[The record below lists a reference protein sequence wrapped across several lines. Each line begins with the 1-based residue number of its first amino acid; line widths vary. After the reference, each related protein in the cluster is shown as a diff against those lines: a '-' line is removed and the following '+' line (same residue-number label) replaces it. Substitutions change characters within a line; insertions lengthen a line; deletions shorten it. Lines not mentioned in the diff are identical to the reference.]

1 MKRLY
6 GLLSVLFIFSV
17 QLVFA
22 QTIEVHGKITEAG
35 GAAIPDAS
43 VNIKGTKNGTRAG
56 TDGSFRINAKSGVTL
71 IISAVG
77 FAPKEV
83 IASADNIN
91 ISLAQD
97 VQGLSEVVVTALG
110 IKREKRSL
118 GYATQTVGNDALN
131 KSGSGN
137 PLSEL
142 NGKVSGLTVINSSGD
157 PGGSTYIRLRGATSL
172 TGNNQPLMVVDG
184 VPIDNTVNNYDP
196 TFNGFQSSGANAD
209 LLGGAQPTNRGVDIN
224 PDDIES
230 VTVLKGPAATAL
242 YGIQASSGA
251 LIITTKKGKMGKR
264 GTSVSFNSSVTI
276 DKVSHLPGLQNK
288 YSQGSGGTY
297 APPESGSSLSWGA
310 LIDTLAWDGSTSYAY
325 DRNGN
330 IAGKS
335 SLSAKVP
342 VTPYDRYAFFQKGVT
357 YNNNIS
363 LTGNTEKSSYRLG
376 LGNVYQTGI
385 IPLSKYVKTTFSL
398 NGQSAISDKFSIS
411 GGVTYINSANN
422 KTQQGSN
429 LSGVM
434 LGLTRTPATFDNS
447 NGVLKASD
455 PASYILPD
463 GSQRNY
469 RGGGGYDNP
478 YWSVNKEPF
487 TSNLNRVFGYGQAN
501 YQLADWIG
509 FTYRLGGDVYFQG
522 DKNAYDINSRAFASG
537 AVYLTDYTNSQ
548 YNSDFTINLKKQL
561 TSKLSGSLI
570 IGHNYF
576 VLNQSNRFSSGT
588 TLALPNFLDISNA
601 SSYLSSESEVR
612 KRTQAFYASLDV
624 AYNSMLYLTISGR
637 REETSTLPASN
648 NIFYYPSASLGWVF
662 TELAS
667 LKNNSILSFGKVRA
681 SISKTGKDAAPYSL
695 TTPYTTA
702 GFNDGFT
709 GGVNFPINSVPGYQI
724 SSAITTIGGGQ
735 VLKPEHTYSYEGG
748 ADLGFLKNRIN
759 LSFTAYYSKTTDD
772 IYPISL
778 PYSTGF
784 AGKVVNAGS
793 IQNKGLEVT
802 LNTTPVKIKDL
813 QWDVNFNWSRNV
825 SKVLALYNGQD
836 RFLIAGFGGGE
847 AEIDAAVGQ
856 PYGVIYGNTTP
867 HSDLNNIKSPLL
879 IDDIKS
885 DPNYGQPL
893 AAGIGPNMVIGN
905 TNPKWIGAVIST
917 LTYKDFTFG
926 AQVDIK
932 HGGDMWNGTRGA
944 LANKGTALE
953 TANRGSNVVFNG
965 LLGHL
970 DNNGNVV
977 HYASDGVTE
986 VAGPGAANDPKNVT
1000 AYSQYYWQ
1008 NIGSSFGGGQDFDIE
1023 NAGFTRIR
1031 QVSLTYQL
1039 PKVLIQK
1046 MHFVNFSLTIF
1057 ANNLHVW
1064 TKYDGVDPETSLT
1077 GPANAQ
1083 GLDYFNNPGTK
1094 SYGVRLNLGF

>member
-6 GLLSVLFIFSV
+6 GLLSALFIFSA
-17 QLVFA
+17 QLTWA
-22 QTIEVHGKITEAG
+22 QNIDVRGRITDANGAG
-35 GAAIPDAS
+35 IPDAS
-43 VNIKGTKNGTRAG
+43 VSIKGTKNGTKTAV
-56 TDGSFRINAKSGVTL
+56 DGSFKLNARSGVTL
-71 IISAVG
+71 IISAIG
-77 FAPKEV
+77 FSSKEV
-83 IASADNIN
+83 IASSDNIT
-91 ISLAQD
+91 ISLALD
-97 VQGLSEVVVTALG
+97 AQGLNEVVVTALG

-118 GYATQTVGNDALN
+118 GYSTQTVGNDALN

-157 PGGSTYIRLRGATSL
+157 PGGSTYIRLRGATSI

-196 TFNGFQSSGANAD
+196 TSNGFQSSGANAD

-264 GTSVSFNSSVTI
+264 GTAVAFNSSVTI
-276 DKVSHLPGLQNK
+276 DKVSHLPGLQNT

-297 APPESGSSLSWGA
+297 QAPETGSSTSWGA
-310 LIDTLAWDGSTSYAY
+310 RIDTLAWDGSNAYAFDKNGHIVNKSNPSAKTPVTAY
-325 DRNGN
+325 DRY
-330 IAGKS
+330 K
-335 SLSAKVP
+335 
-342 VTPYDRYAFFQKGVT
+342 FFQTGVT
-357 YNNNIS
+357 YNNNVS
-363 LTGNTEKSSYRLG
+363 LTGNTEKSSYRIG
-376 LGNVYQTGI
+376 LGNIYQTGI

-411 GGVTYINSANN
+411 GGVTYINSTND

-434 LGLTRTPATFDNS
+434 LGLTRTPPTFDNS
-447 NGVLKASD
+447 NGVSKASD
-455 PASYILPD
+455 PASYLLAN
-463 GSQRNY
+463 GNQRNY

-487 TSNLNRVFGYGQAN
+487 NSKLDRIFGYGQAN
-501 YQLADWIG
+501 YQLFDWIG

-537 AVYLTDYTNSQ
+537 AVYLTDYVNRQ
-548 YNSDFTINLKKQL
+548 FNSDFTINLKKQL
-561 TSKLSGSLI
+561 TSKLSAALI
-570 IGHNYF
+570 LGHNYF

-601 SSYLSSESEVR
+601 SSIISSETEVR
-612 KRTQAFYASLDV
+612 KRTMAFYGSLDLS
-624 AYNSMLYLTISGR
+624 YNSMLYLTISGR
-637 REETSTLPASN
+637 REETSTLPVSN
-648 NIFYYPSASLGWVF
+648 NVFYYPSASLGWVF
-662 TELAS
+662 TELPR

-681 SISKTGKDAAPYSL
+681 SVAGTGKDAAPYSI
-695 TTPYTTA
+695 TTPYSTA
-702 GFNDGFT
+702 TFLDGFT
-709 GGVNFPINSVPGYQI
+709 GGITFPINGVPGYQI
-724 SSAITTIGGGQ
+724 SSGITTIGGGQ

-759 LSFTAYYSKTTDD
+759 LSVTAYYSKTTDD

-793 IQNKGLEVT
+793 IQNKGLEIT
-802 LNTTPVKIKDL
+802 LNTTPVKTKDL

-825 SKVLALYNGQD
+825 SKVLSLYNGQN

-847 AEIDAAVGQ
+847 AEIDAVVGQ

-879 IDDIKS
+879 IDDVKG

-893 AAGIGPNMVIGN
+893 AFGVGPNLVIGN
-905 TNPKWIGAVIST
+905 TNPKWIGSVIST
-917 LTYKDFTFG
+917 LTWKEFTVG
-926 AQVDIK
+926 AQIDVK

-944 LANKGTALE
+944 LANKGTAIE

-970 DNNGNVV
+970 NNNGDVV
-977 HYASDGVTE
+977 HYDADGTTE
-986 VAGPGAANDPKNVT
+986 IAGPGLANDPKNIT
-1000 AYSQYYWQ
+1000 TYSQYYWQ
-1008 NIGSSFGGGQDFDIE
+1008 NIGSSFGGGQDFDIQD
-1023 NAGFTRIR
+1023 AGFTRIR

-1046 MHFVNFSLTIF
+1046 IHFTNLSLTIF